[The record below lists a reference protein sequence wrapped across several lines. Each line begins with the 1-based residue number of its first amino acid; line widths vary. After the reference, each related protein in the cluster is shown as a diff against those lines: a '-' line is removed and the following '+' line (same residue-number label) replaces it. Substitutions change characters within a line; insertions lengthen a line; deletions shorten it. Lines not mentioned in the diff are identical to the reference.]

1 MIYLF
6 GDSWGFSYKQI
17 EPQPKDRDSQVF
29 DGQDLA
35 CLMSTI
41 SNIQVCNLAKR
52 GMDLSTIITR
62 ISESKDLFVPGDT
75 IIVLQTEPFRSYFV
89 KWYHREIINHNIN
102 IESPLSYIDVCEQK
116 ILKTFY
122 HKLSVLQK
130 MFNINVILHG
140 GLSKLNHN
148 IATSMGL
155 TCTQYSSTEII
166 AKHLG
171 IDIQDNYFIGHWY
184 TLANHEHLKEN
195 YENYIK
201 EQDFLLIEHA
211 TETKRKFWAENPDYF
226 THDHTT
232 EKGSRLVAE
241 YLVNILETH
250 NLLKH

>member
-6 GDSWGFSYKQI
+6 GDSWGFSYRQT
-17 EPQPKDRDSQVF
+17 EPQREDRDSQIF

-41 SNIQVCNLAKR
+41 SNVEVCNLAKR

-62 ISESKDLFVPGDT
+62 INQSKDLFVSNDT

-89 KWYHREIINHNIN
+89 KWYHREMIDHNIK
-102 IESPLSYIDVCEQK
+102 IETPMSYIDVCEQK

-130 MFNINVILHG
+130 MFNINIILHG

-148 IATSMGL
+148 IASSMGL

-166 AKHLG
+166 AKHLE
-171 IDIQDNYFIGHWY
+171 IDIQDNYFIGFWY
-184 TLANHEHLKEN
+184 TLANHEYLKEH
-195 YENYIK
+195 YEQYIK
-201 EQDFLLIEHA
+201 EQDFSLIKQA
-211 TETKRKFWAENPDYF
+211 TDNKEQFWADHPDYF

-232 EKGSRLVAE
+232 EKGSRIVAE
-241 YLVNILETH
+241 YLCNYLETRG
-250 NLLKH
+250 LLRN